1 MIVVEGP
8 DGAGK
13 TTLIRDLS
21 ALLNIPVAPRVV
33 SQETKAMVDLRQ
45 WTEDNVSRGFRSDFL
60 FDRHRLISDPIYRFI
75 VPNKKMDAELYNLDW
90 YYKHF
95 FLFAQCRPLV
105 I

>member
-45 WTEDNVSRGFRSDFL
+45 WTEDNVSRGVPTSRDLL
-60 FDRHRLISDPIYRFI
+60 FTASTNGLQQRG
-75 VPNKKMDAELYNLDW
+75 K
-90 YYKHF
+90 
-95 FLFAQCRPLV
+95 
-105 I
+105 